1 LLPPILDKPIPQHGV
16 ELAGGC
22 LSP

>member
-1 LLPPILDKPIPQHGV
+1 LLPPIFDKPILQHGV